1 MKNQPD
7 KKSRIANRIIDGSI
21 TVDSVADFNNLL
33 KTFPNDPWLHK
44 FYADLLKRERSFYPA
59 ADVYGIAADLF
70 IELDMPLQALA
81 SKFFE
86 WRILEPPSHEGQA
99 FYSSLR
105 QCRTKRTGVQNFIIK
120 MTYPEM
126 MAFMSTL
133 IIRHFPAGS
142 MLKRFGD
149 EESDLYFVVYGA
161 LEETVYHRLSKGGGV
176 QKKSTKTLVKNDFF
190 GEIYPFEDE
199 KLSKSDIETI
209 TRVEFAMISKSR
221 LITICREYPNI
232 KILVDDLF
240 NSRSV
245 SDDKKFSSIIRNT
258 VRHQL
263 PTRVNIKIF
272 GDEQGKAPMEFS
284 GFTEN
289 ISLGGASVVL
299 GVNYD
304 TDYFG
309 NLVGKKVQIQINLA
323 IAFVSLSISGTSVWS
338 KKISIEGKKSEML
351 GIQFEKLTD
360 QDLRMLQGYHYGY
373 EIEQDLIWSLSKSLM
388 EK

>member
-1 MKNQPD
+1 MNNKSD
-7 KKSRIANRIIDGSI
+7 KKSRIASRIIDSSV
-21 TVDSVADFNNLL
+21 TVDSDEDFNNLL

-44 FYADLLKRERSFYPA
+44 FYADLLKREKSFYAA
-59 ADVYGIAADLF
+59 ADAYGKAADLF
-70 IELDMPLQALA
+70 IESDMPLQALT

-86 WRILEPPSHEGQA
+86 WRILKPSNHEDQA

-105 QCRTKRTGVQNFIIK
+105 KCRSQKRGVQSFIIS
-120 MTYPEM
+120 MTYPEL
-126 MAFMSTL
+126 MAFMGNL

-161 LEETVYHRLSKGGGV
+161 LEKTVYHRLEKGGKV
-176 QKKSTKTLVKNDFF
+176 HKKSTKTLVENNFF

-199 KLSKSDIETI
+199 KVSRSDIETI
-209 TRVEFAMISKSR
+209 TRVEFAMIPKSR
-221 LITICREYPNI
+221 LMAICREYPNV
-232 KILVDDLF
+232 KILVDGLYK
-240 NSRSV
+240 SRSV
-245 SDDKKFSSIIRNT
+245 SVEEKFSSIIRNT

-272 GDEQGKAPMEFS
+272 SNEQGKAPLNFN

-304 TDYFG
+304 TDYLG
-309 NLVGKKVQIQINLA
+309 NLVGKKVQIQIYLP
-323 IAFVSLSISGTSVWS
+323 IAFVNLSISGTSVWS
-338 KKISIEGKKSEML
+338 KEISIEGKKSKML
-351 GIQFEKLTD
+351 GVQFEKLTD
-360 QDLRMLQGYHYGY
+360 QDRRLLQGYHYGY
-373 EIEQDLIWSLSKSLM
+373 EKEQDLIWSLRDSLM
-388 EK
+388 

>member
-1 MKNQPD
+1 MNDQTD

-44 FYADLLKRERSFYPA
+44 FYADLLKREKSFYAA
-59 ADVYGIAADLF
+59 ADAYGIAADLF
-70 IELDMPLQALA
+70 IESDMPLQALT

-86 WRILEPPSHEGQA
+86 WRILDPLNHEDQA
-99 FYSSLR
+99 FCASLR
-105 QCRTKRTGVQNFIIK
+105 KCRAQKRGVQSFIIS
-120 MTYPEM
+120 MTYPEL
-126 MAFMSTL
+126 MAFMGNL

-161 LEETVYHRLSKGGGV
+161 LEKTVYHRLEKGGKV
-176 QKKSTKTLVKNDFF
+176 NKKSTKTLVENNFF

-199 KLSKSDIETI
+199 KVSRSDIETI
-209 TRVEFAMISKSR
+209 TRVEFAMIPKSR
-221 LITICREYPNI
+221 LMTICREYPNV
-232 KILVDDLF
+232 KILVDGLYK
-240 NSRSV
+240 SRSV
-245 SDDKKFSSIIRNT
+245 SVEEKFSSIIRNT

-272 GDEQGKAPMEFS
+272 SNEQGKAPLNFG

-304 TDYFG
+304 TDYLG
-309 NLVGKKVQIQINLA
+309 NLVGKKVQIQIYLP
-323 IAFVSLSISGTSVWS
+323 IAFVNLSISGTSVWS
-338 KKISIEGKKSEML
+338 KEISIEGKKSKML
-351 GIQFEKLTD
+351 GVQFEKLTD
-360 QDLRMLQGYHYGY
+360 QDRRLLQGYHYGY
-373 EIEQDLIWSLSKSLM
+373 EKEQDLIWSLRDSLM
-388 EK
+388 

>member
-1 MKNQPD
+1 MNDQTD

-44 FYADLLKRERSFYPA
+44 FYADLLKREKSFYAA
-59 ADVYGIAADLF
+59 ADAYGKAADLF
-70 IELDMPLQALA
+70 IESDMPLQALT

-86 WRILEPPSHEGQA
+86 WRILDPLNHEDQA
-99 FYSSLR
+99 FCASLR
-105 QCRTKRTGVQNFIIK
+105 KCRAQKRGVQSFIIS
-120 MTYPEM
+120 MTYPEL
-126 MAFMSTL
+126 MAFMGNL

-161 LEETVYHRLSKGGGV
+161 LEKTVYHRLEKGGKV
-176 QKKSTKTLVKNDFF
+176 NKKSTKTLVENNFF

-199 KLSKSDIETI
+199 KVSRSDIETI
-209 TRVEFAMISKSR
+209 TRVEFAMIPKSR
-221 LITICREYPNI
+221 LMAICREYPNV
-232 KILVDDLF
+232 KILVDGLYK
-240 NSRSV
+240 SRSV
-245 SDDKKFSSIIRNT
+245 SVEEKFSSIIRNT

-272 GDEQGKAPMEFS
+272 SNEQGKAPLNFG

-304 TDYFG
+304 TDYLG
-309 NLVGKKVQIQINLA
+309 NLVGKKVQIQIYLP
-323 IAFVSLSISGTSVWS
+323 IAFVNLSISGTSVWS
-338 KKISIEGKKSEML
+338 KEISIEGKKSKML
-351 GIQFEKLTD
+351 GVQFEKLTD
-360 QDLRMLQGYHYGY
+360 QDRRLLQGYHYGY
-373 EIEQDLIWSLSKSLM
+373 EKEQDLIWSLRDSLM
-388 EK
+388 

>member
-1 MKNQPD
+1 MNDQTD

-44 FYADLLKRERSFYPA
+44 FYADLLKREKSFYAA
-59 ADVYGIAADLF
+59 ADAYGIAADLF
-70 IELDMPLQALA
+70 IESDMPLQALT

-86 WRILEPPSHEGQA
+86 WRTLDPLNHEDQA
-99 FYSSLR
+99 FCASLR
-105 QCRTKRTGVQNFIIK
+105 KCRAQKRGVQSFIIS
-120 MTYPEM
+120 MTYPEL
-126 MAFMSTL
+126 MAFMGNL

-161 LEETVYHRLSKGGGV
+161 LEKTVFYRLEKGGKV
-176 QKKSTKTLVKNDFF
+176 HKKSTKTLVEDDFF
-190 GEIYPFEDE
+190 GEIHPFEDE
-199 KLSKSDIETI
+199 KVSLSDIETI
-209 TRVEFAMISKSR
+209 TRVEFAMIPKSR
-221 LITICREYPNI
+221 LTAICRTYPNV
-232 KILVDDLF
+232 KILVDGLYK
-240 NSRSV
+240 SRSV
-245 SDDKKFSSIIRNT
+245 SVEEKFSSIIRNT

-272 GDEQGKAPMEFS
+272 NNEQGKAPLNFS

-304 TDYFG
+304 TDYLG
-309 NLVGKKVQIQINLA
+309 NLVGKKVQIQIYLP
-323 IAFVSLSISGTSVWS
+323 IAFVNLSISGTSVWS
-338 KKISIEGKKSEML
+338 KEISIEGKKSKML
-351 GIQFEKLTD
+351 GVQFEKLTD
-360 QDLRMLQGYHYGY
+360 QDRRLLQGYHYGY
-373 EIEQDLIWSLSKSLM
+373 EKEQDLIWSLRDSLM
-388 EK
+388 

>member
-1 MKNQPD
+1 MNDQTD

-44 FYADLLKRERSFYPA
+44 FYADLLKREKSFYAA
-59 ADVYGIAADLF
+59 ADAYGIAADLF
-70 IELDMPLQALA
+70 IESDMPLQALT

-86 WRILEPPSHEGQA
+86 WRILDPLNHEDQA
-99 FYSSLR
+99 FCASLR
-105 QCRTKRTGVQNFIIK
+105 KCRAQKRGVQSFIIS
-120 MTYPEM
+120 MTYPEL
-126 MAFMSTL
+126 MAFMGNL

-161 LEETVYHRLSKGGGV
+161 LEKTVYHRLEKGGKV
-176 QKKSTKTLVKNDFF
+176 HKKSTKTLVENNFF

-199 KLSKSDIETI
+199 KVSRSDIETI
-209 TRVEFAMISKSR
+209 TRVEFAMIPKSR
-221 LITICREYPNI
+221 LMTICREYPNV
-232 KILVDDLF
+232 KILVDGLYK
-240 NSRSV
+240 SRSV
-245 SDDKKFSSIIRNT
+245 SVEEKFSSIIRNT

-272 GDEQGKAPMEFS
+272 SNEQGKAPLNFG

-304 TDYFG
+304 TDYLG
-309 NLVGKKVQIQINLA
+309 NLVGKKVQIQIYLP
-323 IAFVSLSISGTSVWS
+323 IAFVNLSISGTSVWS
-338 KKISIEGKKSEML
+338 KEISIEGKKSKML
-351 GIQFEKLTD
+351 GVQFEKLTD
-360 QDLRMLQGYHYGY
+360 QDRRLLQGYHYGY
-373 EIEQDLIWSLSKSLM
+373 EKEQDLIWSLRDSLM
-388 EK
+388 

>member
-1 MKNQPD
+1 MNDQTD

-44 FYADLLKRERSFYPA
+44 FYADLLKREKSFYAA
-59 ADVYGIAADLF
+59 ADAYGKAADLF
-70 IELDMPLQALA
+70 IESDMPLQALT

-86 WRILEPPSHEGQA
+86 WRILDPLNHEDQA
-99 FYSSLR
+99 FCASLR
-105 QCRTKRTGVQNFIIK
+105 KCRAQKRGVQSFIIS
-120 MTYPEM
+120 MTYPEL
-126 MAFMSTL
+126 MAFMGNL

-161 LEETVYHRLSKGGGV
+161 LEKTVYHRLEKGGKV
-176 QKKSTKTLVKNDFF
+176 NKKSTKTLVENNFF

-199 KLSKSDIETI
+199 KVSRSDIETI
-209 TRVEFAMISKSR
+209 TRVEFAMIPKSR
-221 LITICREYPNI
+221 LMAICREYPNV
-232 KILVDDLF
+232 KILVDGLYK
-240 NSRSV
+240 SRSV
-245 SDDKKFSSIIRNT
+245 SVEEKFSSIIRNT

-272 GDEQGKAPMEFS
+272 SNEQGKAPLNFG

-304 TDYFG
+304 TDYLG
-309 NLVGKKVQIQINLA
+309 NLVGKKVQIQIYLP
-323 IAFVSLSISGTSVWS
+323 IAFVNLSISGTSVWS
-338 KKISIEGKKSEML
+338 KEISIEGKKSKML
-351 GIQFEKLTD
+351 GVQFEKLTD
-360 QDLRMLQGYHYGY
+360 QDRRLLQGY
-373 EIEQDLIWSLSKSLM
+373 L
-388 EK
+388 

>member
-1 MKNQPD
+1 MNDQTD

-44 FYADLLKRERSFYPA
+44 FYADLLKREKSFYAA
-59 ADVYGIAADLF
+59 ADAYGIAADLF
-70 IELDMPLQALA
+70 IESDMPLQALT

-86 WRILEPPSHEGQA
+86 WRILDPLNHEDQA
-99 FYSSLR
+99 FCASLR
-105 QCRTKRTGVQNFIIK
+105 KCRAQKRGVQSFIIS
-120 MTYPEM
+120 MTYPEL
-126 MAFMSTL
+126 MAFMGNL

-161 LEETVYHRLSKGGGV
+161 LEKTVYHRLEKGGKV
-176 QKKSTKTLVKNDFF
+176 HKKSTKTLVENNFF

-199 KLSKSDIETI
+199 KVSRSDIETI
-209 TRVEFAMISKSR
+209 TRVEFAMIPKSR
-221 LITICREYPNI
+221 LMAICREYPNV
-232 KILVDDLF
+232 KILVDGLYK
-240 NSRSV
+240 SRSV
-245 SDDKKFSSIIRNT
+245 SFEEKFSSIIRNT

-272 GDEQGKAPMEFS
+272 SNEQGKAPLNFG

-304 TDYFG
+304 TDYLG
-309 NLVGKKVQIQINLA
+309 NLVGKKVQIQIYLP
-323 IAFVSLSISGTSVWS
+323 IAFVNLSISGTSVWS
-338 KKISIEGKKSEML
+338 KEISIEGKKSKML
-351 GIQFEKLTD
+351 GVQFEKLTD
-360 QDLRMLQGYHYGY
+360 QDRRLLQGYHYGY
-373 EIEQDLIWSLSKSLM
+373 EKEQDLIWSLRDSLM
-388 EK
+388 

>member
-1 MKNQPD
+1 MNDQTD

-44 FYADLLKRERSFYPA
+44 FYADLLKRKKSFYAA
-59 ADVYGIAADLF
+59 ADAYGIAADLF
-70 IELDMPLQALA
+70 IESDMPLQALT

-86 WRILEPPSHEGQA
+86 WRILDPLNHEDQA
-99 FYSSLR
+99 FCASLR
-105 QCRTKRTGVQNFIIK
+105 KCRAQKRGVQSFIIS
-120 MTYPEM
+120 MTYPEL
-126 MAFMSTL
+126 MAFMGNL

-161 LEETVYHRLSKGGGV
+161 LEKTVYHRLEKGGKV
-176 QKKSTKTLVKNDFF
+176 HKKSTKTLVENNFF

-199 KLSKSDIETI
+199 KVSRSDIETI
-209 TRVEFAMISKSR
+209 TRVEFAMIPKSR
-221 LITICREYPNI
+221 LMAICREYPNV
-232 KILVDDLF
+232 KILVNGLYK
-240 NSRSV
+240 SRSV
-245 SDDKKFSSIIRNT
+245 SVEEKFSSIIRNT

-272 GDEQGKAPMEFS
+272 SNEQGKAPLNFG

-299 GVNYD
+299 SANYD
-304 TDYFG
+304 TDYLG
-309 NLVGKKVQIQINLA
+309 NLVGKKVQIQIYLP
-323 IAFVSLSISGTSVWS
+323 IAFVNLSISGTSVWS
-338 KKISIEGKKSEML
+338 KEISIEGKKSKML
-351 GIQFEKLTD
+351 GVQFEKLTD
-360 QDLRMLQGYHYGY
+360 QDRRLLQGYHYGY
-373 EIEQDLIWSLSKSLM
+373 EKEQDLIWSLRDSLM
-388 EK
+388 

>member
-1 MKNQPD
+1 MNDQTD

-44 FYADLLKRERSFYPA
+44 FYADLLKREKSFYAA
-59 ADVYGIAADLF
+59 ADAYGIAADLF
-70 IELDMPLQALA
+70 IESDMPLQALT

-86 WRILEPPSHEGQA
+86 WRILEPSNHECQVFCA
-99 FYSSLR
+99 SLR
-105 QCRTKRTGVQNFIIK
+105 KCRAQKRGVQSFIIS
-120 MTYPEM
+120 MTYPEL
-126 MAFMSTL
+126 MAFMGNL

-161 LEETVYHRLSKGGGV
+161 LEKTVYHRLEKGGKV
-176 QKKSTKTLVKNDFF
+176 HKKSTKTLVENNFF

-199 KLSKSDIETI
+199 KVSRSDIETI
-209 TRVEFAMISKSR
+209 TRVEFAMIPKSR
-221 LITICREYPNI
+221 LMAICREYPNV
-232 KILVDDLF
+232 KILVDGLYK
-240 NSRSV
+240 SRSV
-245 SDDKKFSSIIRNT
+245 SVEEKFSSIIRNT

-272 GDEQGKAPMEFS
+272 SNEQGKAPLNFG

-304 TDYFG
+304 TDYLG
-309 NLVGKKVQIQINLA
+309 NLVGKKVQIQIYLP
-323 IAFVSLSISGTSVWS
+323 IAFVNLSISGTSVWS
-338 KKISIEGKKSEML
+338 KEISIEGKKSKML
-351 GIQFEKLTD
+351 GVQFEKLTD
-360 QDLRMLQGYHYGY
+360 QDRRLLQGYHYGY
-373 EIEQDLIWSLSKSLM
+373 EKEQDLIWSLRDSLM
-388 EK
+388 

>member
-1 MKNQPD
+1 MNDQTD

-44 FYADLLKRERSFYPA
+44 FYADLLKRKKSFYAA
-59 ADVYGIAADLF
+59 ADAYGIAADLF
-70 IELDMPLQALA
+70 IESDMPLQALT

-86 WRILEPPSHEGQA
+86 WRILDPLNHEDQA
-99 FYSSLR
+99 FCASLR
-105 QCRTKRTGVQNFIIK
+105 KCRAQKRGVQSFIIS
-120 MTYPEM
+120 MTYPEL
-126 MAFMSTL
+126 MAFMGNL

-161 LEETVYHRLSKGGGV
+161 LEKTVYHRLEKGGKV
-176 QKKSTKTLVKNDFF
+176 HKKSTKTLGENNFF

-199 KLSKSDIETI
+199 KVSRSDIETI
-209 TRVEFAMISKSR
+209 TRVEFAMIPKSR
-221 LITICREYPNI
+221 LMAICREFPNV
-232 KILVDDLF
+232 KILVDGLYK
-240 NSRSV
+240 SRSV
-245 SDDKKFSSIIRNT
+245 SVEENFSSIIRNT

-272 GDEQGKAPMEFS
+272 TNEQGKAPLNFG

-289 ISLGGASVVL
+289 ISLSGASVIL

-304 TDYFG
+304 TDYLG
-309 NLVGKKVQIQINLA
+309 NLVGKKVQIQIYLP
-323 IAFVSLSISGTSVWS
+323 IAFVNLSISGTSVWS
-338 KKISIEGKKSEML
+338 KEISIEGKKSKML
-351 GIQFEKLTD
+351 GVQFEKLTD
-360 QDLRMLQGYHYGY
+360 QDRRLLQGYHCGY
-373 EIEQDLIWSLSKSLM
+373 EKEQDLIWSLRDSLM
-388 EK
+388 

>member
-1 MKNQPD
+1 MNDQTD

-44 FYADLLKRERSFYPA
+44 FYADLLKREKSFYAA
-59 ADVYGIAADLF
+59 ADAYGIAADLF
-70 IELDMPLQALA
+70 IESDMPLQALT

-86 WRILEPPSHEGQA
+86 WRILDPLNHEDQA
-99 FYSSLR
+99 FCASLR
-105 QCRTKRTGVQNFIIK
+105 KCRAQKRGVQSFIIS
-120 MTYPEM
+120 MTYPEL
-126 MAFMSTL
+126 MAFMGNL

-161 LEETVYHRLSKGGGV
+161 LEKTVYHRLEKGGKV
-176 QKKSTKTLVKNDFF
+176 HKKSTKTLGENNFF

-199 KLSKSDIETI
+199 KVSRSDIETI
-209 TRVEFAMISKSR
+209 TRVEFAMIPKSR
-221 LITICREYPNI
+221 LMAICREYPNV
-232 KILVDDLF
+232 KILVDGLYK
-240 NSRSV
+240 SRSV
-245 SDDKKFSSIIRNT
+245 SVEEKFSSIIRNT

-272 GDEQGKAPMEFS
+272 SNEQGKAPLNFG

-304 TDYFG
+304 TDYLG
-309 NLVGKKVQIQINLA
+309 NLVGKKVQIQIYLP
-323 IAFVSLSISGTSVWS
+323 IAFVSLSFSGTSVWS
-338 KKISIEGKKSEML
+338 KEISIEGKKSKML
-351 GIQFEKLTD
+351 GVQFEKLTD
-360 QDLRMLQGYHYGY
+360 QDRRLLQGYHYGY
-373 EIEQDLIWSLSKSLM
+373 EKEQDLIWSLRESLM
-388 EK
+388 